1 MDAENL
7 VVGCFVVDNGCEW
20 HLLKHIVDALE
31 NAVGVIYVLTK
42 TTSAFLSE
50 SEVSVYISIF
60 VVPAQHEHLFRVLQF
75 KSHQKTDNF
84 QALSSLVNVV
94 SKEKVVVA
102 ADVTVFARTSPD
114 VEESHQINVVTMDV
128 TKNFNWWLQSFDK
141 NWLLL

>member
-1 MDAENL
+1 MNAENF
-7 VVGCFVVDNGCEW
+7 VVRCFVVDNGCEW

-60 VVPAQHEHLFRVLQF
+60 VVPAQHEHLLGVLQF
-75 KSHQKTDNF
+75 KSHQKTDHF
-84 QALSSLVNVV
+84 QALGSFVDVV
-94 SKEKVVVA
+94 SKEKVVVTT
-102 ADVTVFARTSPD
+102 DVSVFAGTSPD
-114 VEESHQINVVTMDV
+114 VEESHKINVVTMDV
-128 TKNFNWWLQSFDK
+128 TKNFNWRLQGFDK